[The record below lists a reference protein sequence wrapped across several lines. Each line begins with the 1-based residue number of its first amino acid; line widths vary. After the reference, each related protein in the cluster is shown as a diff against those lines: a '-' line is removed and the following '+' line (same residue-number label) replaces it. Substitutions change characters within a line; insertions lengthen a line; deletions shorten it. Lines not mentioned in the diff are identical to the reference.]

1 MRTFFTTPDT
11 DWYKQRLTSA
21 MYLIMVVFLF
31 LFVRLFYLQV
41 IEGKELRRLSENN
54 CIRLQSLSPP
64 RGLIFDHAGEL
75 LVDNRPS
82 FDVYL
87 IEKDAFPLDQ
97 TLYKL
102 SLYTGIPV
110 EDLLKKVKA
119 TKEEP
124 SYKPKLLLQD
134 VGRDILA
141 RIEAHRH
148 QLPGITL
155 NIRSVRNYIFG
166 KSAAHLIGYIGEIN
180 SDELASGKYKGVKMG
195 ADIGKFGVEKSFE
208 EHLQGQYG
216 GRQVEVNASGQVIRV
231 LKNVEARP
239 GNNIY
244 LTIDQKLQEK
254 AESLF
259 SDKTGAAIAMDP
271 TNGEILAM
279 VSSPSFDQNVF
290 AGKISAREWHDLIS
304 NPDRPLENKAIQ
316 AEYPPASTY
325 KIVTAIAGLE
335 EGVIDENTTFYCPGG
350 YSFGNRIFRCW
361 KKEGHGS
368 VNVIDALARSCDVYF
383 YQVGLKLG
391 VSRLAS
397 YAQKCGLGEVTG
409 INLGHE
415 GKGLIPTAEWKKK
428 RTGVSWQ
435 AGETLSIA
443 IGQGYNLTTP
453 LQMLSLTSAVA
464 NGGKRYRPLIFR
476 RIETADGKLM
486 DENIADMAGMLPV
499 SEKNLNIVRKGLFK
513 VVNQSGGTAFSAR
526 IRGIHISGKTG
537 TAQVVGRAKNELAES
552 SSRPHH
558 LLPHAWFLAYA
569 PSEDPKIAVV
579 VMVEHGEHG
588 GSAAAP
594 IASQMIEFYLAGGH
608 KN

>member
-31 LFVRLFYLQV
+31 LFVRLFYLQI

-64 RGLIFDHAGEL
+64 RGLIFDRAGEL

-97 TLYKL
+97 TLHKL
-102 SLYTGIPV
+102 ARYTGIPV
-110 EDLLKKVKA
+110 EELLKKINT
-119 TKEEP
+119 TKEAP

-141 RIEAHRH
+141 GIEAHRH

-155 NIRSVRNYIFG
+155 NIRSVRNYISG

-180 SDELASGKYKGVKMG
+180 SDELVSGKYEGVKMG

-208 EHLQGQYG
+208 DHLKGQYG

-231 LKNVEARP
+231 LKNVEAKP

-244 LTIDQKLQEK
+244 LTIDQKLQGK

-290 AGKISAREWHDLIS
+290 AGKISAREWRDLIS

-316 AEYPPASTY
+316 GEYPPASTY

-350 YSFGNRIFRCW
+350 YAFGNRIFRCW

-368 VNVIDALARSCDVYF
+368 VHVIDALARSCDVYF

-409 INLGHE
+409 IDLGHE
-415 GKGLIPTAEWKKK
+415 GKGLVPTAEWKEK
-428 RTGVSWQ
+428 RTGVPWQ

-464 NGGKRYRPLIFR
+464 NGGKIFRPLIFR
-476 RIETADGKLM
+476 RIETADGKLV
-486 DENIADMAGMLPV
+486 DENIVDMTRMLPV
-499 SEKNLNIVRKGLFK
+499 SEKNLDIVRKGLFK

-537 TAQVVGRAKNELAES
+537 TAQVVGRAKNETFES
-552 SSRPHH
+552 SFRPRH
-558 LLPHAWFLAYA
+558 LQPHAWFLAYA

-579 VMVEHGEHG
+579 VIVEHGEHG

-594 IASQMIEFYLAGGH
+594 IASEMIESYLTGEYE
-608 KN
+608 K